1 MAVVLPD
8 GLEGGNGSR
17 GLFARVG
24 EDPHPGSDSSAEV
37 KSGDCGAGN
46 ECSARMG
53 GARDRTHSRGFRE
66 AGLLVLVRLVGG
78 PLAKVF
84 IVVLGLAAW
93 TLAAALD
100 SGERQAEDLAEGR
113 RRGGLETVLQT
124 EGDVLLIDLGLGQG
138 RRALTDG
145 VVGEQPGEGGPM
157 SQSVGRSISE
167 PSLVLS
173 GSPEREMISLHLF
186 DLGGDDRFEV
196 IFFFLNKGTPLTVA
210 ASPWL
215 VTAPCSEESS
225 TFGSNGPRSS
235 FFRKTSSKTTWSAHR
250 HHYHHPRD
258 NPLTYQLVTMA
269 VLAVL
274 SLLVNCAADDEA
286 AALVDTPS

>member
-1 MAVVLPD
+1 MAVHRRPLTMAVVLPD

-196 IFFFLNKGTPLTVA
+196 IFFFFEQRDSFDRCRFTLARHCSMQRGELDLRKQRAKELLFPEDLFKNHVVCPPSPLPPPKRQPFDLPACDHGCAGRFVA
-210 ASPWL
+210 
-215 VTAPCSEESS
+215 V
-225 TFGSNGPRSS
+225 G
-235 FFRKTSSKTTWSAHR
+235 
-250 HHYHHPRD
+250 
-258 NPLTYQLVTMA
+258 QLR
-269 VLAVL
+269 
-274 SLLVNCAADDEA
+274 CGR
-286 AALVDTPS
+286 